1 MKKIIFI
8 ETIKNINN
16 LTMPS
21 YTHAKDPRT
30 KC

>member
-8 ETIKNINN
+8 ETIKNINS
-16 LTMPS
+16 LVMPS